1 MKIINLLILSNEY
14 GDQNGNDYYLNAKVS
29 SVLRSEQNLE
39 NKSQAPDVLNF
50 SPPKIKISLYTEAI
64 IMPQGCFFYL
74 YEKKF

>member
-1 MKIINLLILSNEY
+1 MKIINLLILSNEH

-50 SPPKIKISLYTEAI
+50 SPQK
-64 IMPQGCFFYL
+64 
-74 YEKKF
+74 

>member
-39 NKSQAPDVLNF
+39 NKSQAPDVLN
-50 SPPKIKISLYTEAI
+50 SPPKISLYTEAI

>member
-14 GDQNGNDYYLNAKVS
+14 GNDYYLNAKVS

-50 SPPKIKISLYTEAI
+50 SPQK
-64 IMPQGCFFYL
+64 
-74 YEKKF
+74 